1 MQPSQLEI
9 QREVEALRDIRRRS
23 TAQGGPG
30 ALILDPDL
38 PNPSSPTSPTSS
50 YWAATVPQQLPDG
63 DSSSGSHE
71 DSSSSEDR
79 STGLDDPFHLFWVPA
94 RLHPEIDPGQFSAF
108 LKEHSRTPPPDG
120 AAGPVRSSSL
130 SVPSTGLGR
139 KRSMLSRQYKPSE
152 NDQVEDEDEKIV
164 PSRPNRTPLTN
175 TAPQLT
181 ISDLQRLEVLAEEAS
196 KSDDPTKLRNVI
208 RRSLSLNVSPSA
220 MDKMDNIPDM
230 PDEADAPI
238 IVPPPGLILRRAA
251 RTKIRKTTLP
261 GDGGG
266 HRFGSGRRPR
276 AATQAEPRTSSELS
290 SSDHVSSNDHGDA
303 TETGRRPRALSNES
317 MTSDGHT
324 SQTDVL
330 IDETLI
336 LEAYLCDAP
345 DAEASSNSSLKP
357 NPPMLSFS
365 LAHDEQPPTQI
376 EPKVDV
382 STPELVLHH
391 PQPQRLTLS
400 PPPEESSRTPSP
412 DTSTLAPS
420 TEGIAA
426 SGAPQKVPS
435 PVLKKE
441 KDRKGLFKW
450 ASDKGGRKN
459 GKDRERE
466 KEVQRVEKEGG
477 FFGSL
482 FSSKKKADEQAS
494 QPNQYGSGREAA
506 TALLGQSKSSKQYVP
521 SPSPQLPGGQGTY
534 ARYPIHV
541 ERAIY
546 RLSHIKLANPRRPLY
561 EQVLI
566 SNLMF
571 WYLGVINKTQNPAA
585 TPPVAQNQPAATT
598 PVASISDN
606 DQVERE
612 NERREAEER
621 QRVENERLERERE
634 IERERELQIQ
644 QQQQQ
649 QQLQQPQKKESPR
662 RGALTKPPSG
672 SQGARRVAEM
682 PIKGPQYEMQHREM
696 EQQYNGSS
704 YGYSSPSPQPR
715 MPRQSNPPVNAP
727 QIVQPQSTSY
737 MYPGYTGPG
746 AVDQQQF
753 PPVAMQSTESWASS
767 STSGAPPL
775 PRTRL
780 TPSPPPNHAP
790 STAASP
796 QQAPARRSRSPP
808 AQNHNRYSAN
818 VSPAATNR
826 VQATRTTTRSLSA
839 TAIAGSSPPPLPTDG
854 KARKAT
860 SAHAVMPTTP
870 NRRPR
875 AHAEPVPPRTERGEE
890 EDVPLAVW
898 QQQRRK

>member
-38 PNPSSPTSPTSS
+38 PNPSSPTSPTSN
-50 YWAATVPQQLPDG
+50 YWTATAPQQLPDG

-71 DSSSSEDR
+71 SGSSSEER
-79 STGLDDPFHLFWVPA
+79 SAGLDDPFHLFWVPA

-108 LKEHSRTPPPDG
+108 LKEHARTPPPDG
-120 AAGPVRSSSL
+120 AAGLVRSGSL
-130 SVPSTGLGR
+130 TIPSTGLGR
-139 KRSMLSRQYKPSE
+139 KRSMLSRQYRPSE

-164 PSRPNRTPLTN
+164 PSRPNRTPLAN
-175 TAPQLT
+175 APQLT
-181 ISDLQRLEVLAEEAS
+181 ISDLQRLETLAEEAS
-196 KSDDPTKLRNVI
+196 KSDDPTKLRNVL

-220 MDKMDNIPDM
+220 MDRMDDIPDM

-276 AATQAEPRTSSELS
+276 ATTQGEPRTSSDLS
-290 SSDHVSSNDHGDA
+290 SSDHVSSNDHGDT

-317 MTSDGHT
+317 ITSDGHT

-336 LEAYLCDAP
+336 LEAYLCDVPNGEAP
-345 DAEASSNSSLKP
+345 SNSSL
-357 NPPMLSFS
+357 NPEPPLLSFS
-365 LAHDEQPPTQI
+365 PAHGEPPPTQT
-376 EPKVDV
+376 EPSLDA
-382 STPELVLHH
+382 STNTIVLHH

-400 PPPEESSRTPSP
+400 TPSEESSRTPSP
-412 DTSTLAPS
+412 DASTLASS
-420 TEGIAA
+420 TEAIAA
-426 SGAPQKVPS
+426 SSLPQKTPS
-435 PVLKKE
+435 PVPKKE

-450 ASDKGGRKN
+450 GSDKGSKKS

-466 KEVQRVEKEGG
+466 KEVQRVEKEKEGG

-494 QPNQYGSGREAA
+494 QPHQYGSGREAA

-521 SPSPQLPGGQGTY
+521 SPSPQLPGGQGAY

-571 WYLGVINKTQNPAA
+571 WYLGVINKTQNPTT
-585 TPPVAQNQPAATT
+585 TPVPQNQPAATAPT
-598 PVASISDN
+598 TSNPDN
-606 DQVERE
+606 EQAERE
-612 NERREAEER
+612 SEPREAEER

-634 IERERELQIQ
+634 VERERELQLPQ
-644 QQQQQ
+644 Q
-649 QQLQQPQKKESPR
+649 QQPQKKESQR
-662 RGALTKPPSG
+662 RSALTKPSSG

-696 EQQYNGSS
+696 EQQYNGSN
-704 YGYSSPSPQPR
+704 YGYGSPSPTPLGGGPPR
-715 MPRQSNPPVNAP
+715 MQRQSSPPVHAP
-727 QIVQPQSTSY
+727 QTVQPQSINY
-737 MYPGYTGPG
+737 IYPGYSGPG
-746 AVDQQQF
+746 AADQQQF
-753 PPVAMQSTESWASS
+753 PPDTMQPTESWASS

-775 PRTRL
+775 SRTRL
-780 TPSPPPNHAP
+780 TPSPPPNHA
-790 STAASP
+790 SSNIS

-818 VSPAATNR
+818 VSPATTNR
-826 VQATRTTTRSLSA
+826 VQATRATTRSLSA
-839 TAIAGSSPPPLPTDG
+839 TATTGAAPPTLPAEAKT
-854 KARKAT
+854 RKVN
-860 SAHAVMPTTP
+860 SAHAVMTTP
-870 NRRPR
+870 QNRRPR
-875 AHAEPVPPRTERGEE
+875 AHAEPPLPPRTDRGEE

>member
-9 QREVEALRDIRRRS
+9 QREVEALRDIKRRS

-38 PNPSSPTSPTSS
+38 PNPSSPTSPTSN
-50 YWAATVPQQLPDG
+50 YWTATTPQQLPDG

-71 DSSSSEDR
+71 GSSSSEER
-79 STGLDDPFHLFWVPA
+79 SAGLDDPFHLFWVPA

-108 LKEHSRTPPPDG
+108 LKEHARTPPLDG
-120 AAGPVRSSSL
+120 VAGSLRSNSL
-130 SVPSTGLGR
+130 SIPSTGLGR

-152 NDQVEDEDEKIV
+152 NDQVEDEDEKVV
-164 PSRPNRTPLTN
+164 PSRSNRTPLAN
-175 TAPQLT
+175 APQLT
-181 ISDLQRLEVLAEEAS
+181 ISDLQRLETLAEEAS
-196 KSDDPTKLRNVI
+196 KSDDPTKLRNVL

-220 MDKMDNIPDM
+220 MDRMDDIPDM

-276 AATQAEPRTSSELS
+276 ATTQGEPRTSSDLS
-290 SSDHVSSNDHGDA
+290 SSDHVSSSDHGDV

-336 LEAYLCDAP
+336 LEAYLCDVPNGEAP
-345 DAEASSNSSLKP
+345 STSSL
-357 NPPMLSFS
+357 NSDPPLLSFS
-365 LAHDEQPPTQI
+365 PAHDESPPAQT
-376 EPKVDV
+376 EPSLDT
-382 STPELVLHH
+382 STNAIVLHH
-391 PQPQRLTLS
+391 PQPQRLTLTAPS
-400 PPPEESSRTPSP
+400 EESSRTPSP
-412 DTSTLAPS
+412 DASTLASS
-420 TEGIAA
+420 TEAIAT
-426 SGAPQKVPS
+426 SSLPQKTPS
-435 PVLKKE
+435 PVPKKE

-450 ASDKGGRKN
+450 GSDKGGKKN

-466 KEVQRVEKEGG
+466 KEVQRVEKEKESG

-494 QPNQYGSGREAA
+494 QPHPYGSGREAA

-585 TPPVAQNQPAATT
+585 TPVAQNQPAATAPT
-598 PVASISDN
+598 ASSPDN
-606 DQVERE
+606 EQVEKDS
-612 NERREAEER
+612 ERREAEER
-621 QRVENERLERERE
+621 QRAENERLERERE
-634 IERERELQIQ
+634 IERERELQLQ
-644 QQQQQ
+644 Q
-649 QQLQQPQKKESPR
+649 QQPQKKESQR

-704 YGYSSPSPQPR
+704 YGYGSPSPMPLGGGPPR
-715 MPRQSNPPVNAP
+715 MQRVSSPPVHAP
-727 QIVQPQSTSY
+727 QIVQPQPTNY
-737 MYPGYTGPG
+737 MYSGYSGPG
-746 AVDQQQF
+746 AADQQQF
-753 PPVAMQSTESWASS
+753 PPDTMQPTESWASS
-767 STSGAPPL
+767 STSGAPP
-775 PRTRL
+775 PSRTRL
-780 TPSPPPNHAP
+780 TPSPPPNHA
-790 STAASP
+790 SSNTS

-826 VQATRTTTRSLSA
+826 VQATRATTRSLSA
-839 TAIAGSSPPPLPTDG
+839 TATTGAASPAHPADVKT
-854 KARKAT
+854 RKVT
-860 SAHAVMPTTP
+860 SAHAVMTTP
-870 NRRPR
+870 HNRRPR
-875 AHAEPVPPRTERGEE
+875 AHVEPSLPPRTERGEE

>member
-50 YWAATVPQQLPDG
+50 YWSATVPQQLPDG

-71 DSSSSEDR
+71 DSSSSEER
-79 STGLDDPFHLFWVPA
+79 STSLDDPFHLFWVPA

-120 AAGPVRSSSL
+120 AAEPVRTNSL
-130 SVPSTGLGR
+130 SIPSAGLGR

-164 PSRPNRTPLTN
+164 PSRPFRTPLTN

-181 ISDLQRLEVLAEEAS
+181 IIDLQRLEVLAEEAS

-220 MDKMDNIPDM
+220 MDRMDNIPDM

-266 HRFGSGRRPR
+266 HRFGPGRRPR
-276 AATQAEPRTSSELS
+276 AAAQTEPRTSSELS
-290 SSDHVSSNDHGDA
+290 SNDHVSSSDHGDA

-336 LEAYLCDAP
+336 LEAYLCD
-345 DAEASSNSSLKP
+345 DAEIPSTSSPNSNTPILSL
-357 NPPMLSFS
+357 S
-365 LAHDEQPPTQI
+365 LAHDEPPPTQI
-376 EPKVDV
+376 EPKLDV
-382 STPELVLHH
+382 STPGLRS
-391 PQPQRLTLS
+391 RLETLS
-400 PPPEESSRTPSP
+400 PDASTLASSTEAIATSGLPQKTPSP
-412 DTSTLAPS
+412 
-420 TEGIAA
+420 
-426 SGAPQKVPS
+426 VP
-435 PVLKKE
+435 KKE

-466 KEVQRVEKEGG
+466 KEVQRVEKDKESG

-482 FSSKKKADEQAS
+482 FSSKKKTDEQAS
-494 QPNQYGSGREAA
+494 QPHQYGSGREAA

-585 TPPVAQNQPAATT
+585 TPVAQNQPAATV
-598 PVASISDN
+598 PAASNSDN
-606 DQVERE
+606 EQIERE

-621 QRVENERLERERE
+621 QRVENERLEKERE
-634 IERERELQIQ
+634 IERERELQLQ
-644 QQQQQ
+644 Q
-649 QQLQQPQKKESPR
+649 QQPQKKESPR

-672 SQGARRVAEM
+672 SQGVRRVAEM

-696 EQQYNGSS
+696 EQQYNGTS
-704 YGYSSPSPQPR
+704 YGYGSPSPQPLGGGSPR
-715 MPRQSNPPVNAP
+715 MPRQSSSPVHAP
-727 QIVQPQSTSY
+727 QVVQPQSTSY
-737 MYPGYTGPG
+737 MYPGYSAPG
-746 AVDQQQF
+746 AADQQQF
-753 PPVAMQSTESWASS
+753 PPDTMQPTESWASA

-775 PRTRL
+775 SRTRL
-780 TPSPPPNHAP
+780 TPSPPPNHVP
-790 STAASP
+790 STAATP
-796 QQAPARRSRSPP
+796 QQGPARRSRSPP

-818 VSPAATNR
+818 VSPAAANR

-839 TAIAGSSPPPLPTDG
+839 TATAGASPPSLPADG
-854 KARKAT
+854 KSRKVT
-860 SAHAVMPTTP
+860 SAHAVMTTSP

-875 AHAEPVPPRTERGEE
+875 AHAEPAVPSRTERGEE

>member
-50 YWAATVPQQLPDG
+50 YWTATAPQQLPDG
-63 DSSSGSHE
+63 DSSSSSHE
-71 DSSSSEDR
+71 GSSSSEER
-79 STGLDDPFHLFWVPA
+79 SVGLDDPFHLFWVPA
-94 RLHPEIDPGQFSAF
+94 RYHPEIDPGQFSAF
-108 LKEHSRTPPPDG
+108 LKEHARTPPSDG
-120 AAGPVRSSSL
+120 AGLLRSGSL
-130 SVPSTGLGR
+130 SIPSTGLGR

-152 NDQVEDEDEKIV
+152 NDQAEDEDEKIV
-164 PSRPNRTPLTN
+164 PSRPNRTPLAN
-175 TAPQLT
+175 APQLT
-181 ISDLQRLEVLAEEAS
+181 ISDLQRLETLAEEAS
-196 KSDDPTKLRNVI
+196 KSDDSTKLRNVL

-220 MDKMDNIPDM
+220 MDRMDDIPDM

-276 AATQAEPRTSSELS
+276 AATQAEPRTSSDLS
-290 SSDHVSSNDHGDA
+290 SSDHVSSSDHGDV

-317 MTSDGHT
+317 ITSDGHT

-336 LEAYLCDAP
+336 LEAYLCDVPDNEAP
-345 DAEASSNSSLKP
+345 SILSLNSD
-357 NPPMLSFS
+357 PPLLSFS
-365 LAHDEQPPTQI
+365 PAHDEPPPTQT
-376 EPKVDV
+376 EPSPDT
-382 STPELVLHH
+382 STNSIVLHH
-391 PQPQRLTLS
+391 PQPQRLTLTGPS
-400 PPPEESSRTPSP
+400 EESSRTPSP
-412 DTSTLAPS
+412 DASTLAS
-420 TEGIAA
+420 TEAIAA
-426 SGAPQKVPS
+426 SGFPQKAPS
-435 PVLKKE
+435 PMPKKD

-450 ASDKGGRKN
+450 GSDKGGKKN

-466 KEVQRVEKEGG
+466 KEVQRVEKDKEGG
-477 FFGSL
+477 FFGSF
-482 FSSKKKADEQAS
+482 FSSKKKGDEQAS
-494 QPNQYGSGREAA
+494 QPHQYGSGREAA

-585 TPPVAQNQPAATT
+585 TPVAQNQSAAAAPTT
-598 PVASISDN
+598 SNPDN
-606 DQVERE
+606 EQVERVSE
-612 NERREAEER
+612 CREAEER
-621 QRVENERLERERE
+621 QRVENERLERDRE
-634 IERERELQIQ
+634 IERERELQLQ
-644 QQQQQ
+644 QQQ
-649 QQLQQPQKKESPR
+649 QQPQKKESSR
-662 RGALTKPPSG
+662 RGALTKPQSG

-696 EQQYNGSS
+696 EQQYNGTS
-704 YGYSSPSPQPR
+704 YGYGSSSPTPLGGGPPR
-715 MPRQSNPPVNAP
+715 MQRQSNPPVHSP
-727 QIVQPQSTSY
+727 QIVQPQSTNY
-737 MYPGYTGPG
+737 IYPGYSGPG
-746 AVDQQQF
+746 TADQQQS
-753 PPVAMQSTESWASS
+753 PPDTMQPTESWT
-767 STSGAPPL
+767 STSNSGAPPL
-775 PRTRL
+775 SRTRL

-790 STAASP
+790 SNTS

-808 AQNHNRYSAN
+808 AQNHNRYSPNA
-818 VSPAATNR
+818 SPAATNR
-826 VQATRTTTRSLSA
+826 VQATRATTRSLSA
-839 TAIAGSSPPPLPTDG
+839 TATTGAISPVLPAEAKT
-854 KARKAT
+854 RKVT
-860 SAHAVMPTTP
+860 SAHAVMSTP
-870 NRRPR
+870 HNRRPR
-875 AHAEPVPPRTERGEE
+875 AHAEPPLPPRTERGEE

>member
-38 PNPSSPTSPTSS
+38 PNPSSPTSPTSN
-50 YWAATVPQQLPDG
+50 YWTATAPQQLPDS

-71 DSSSSEDR
+71 SGSSSEER
-79 STGLDDPFHLFWVPA
+79 SAGLDDPFHLFWVPA
-94 RLHPEIDPGQFSAF
+94 RLHPEIDPGQFN
-108 LKEHSRTPPPDG
+108 G
-120 AAGPVRSSSL
+120 AAGVVRSGSL
-130 SVPSTGLGR
+130 SIPSTGLGR

-164 PSRPNRTPLTN
+164 PSRPNRTPLAN
-175 TAPQLT
+175 APQLT
-181 ISDLQRLEVLAEEAS
+181 ISDLQRLETLAEEAS
-196 KSDDPTKLRNVI
+196 KSDDPTKLRNVL

-220 MDKMDNIPDM
+220 MDRMDNIPDM

-276 AATQAEPRTSSELS
+276 VTTQGEPRTSSDLS
-290 SSDHVSSNDHGDA
+290 SSDHVSSNDHGDT

-317 MTSDGHT
+317 ITSDGHT

-336 LEAYLCDAP
+336 LEAYLCDVPDGEAP
-345 DAEASSNSSLKP
+345 STSSL
-357 NPPMLSFS
+357 NSDPPSSSFS
-365 LAHDEQPPTQI
+365 PAHGEPPPTQT
-376 EPKVDV
+376 EPSLDA
-382 STPELVLHH
+382 STNTIVLHH
-391 PQPQRLTLS
+391 PQPQRLTLTAPS
-400 PPPEESSRTPSP
+400 EESSRTPSP
-412 DTSTLAPS
+412 DASTLASS
-420 TEGIAA
+420 TEAIVA
-426 SGAPQKVPS
+426 STLPQKTPS
-435 PVLKKE
+435 PVPKKE

-450 ASDKGGRKN
+450 GSDKGGKKS

-466 KEVQRVEKEGG
+466 KEVQRVEKEKEGG

-494 QPNQYGSGREAA
+494 QSHQYGSGREAA

-571 WYLGVINKTQNPAA
+571 WYLGVINKTQNPTT
-585 TPPVAQNQPAATT
+585 TPVPQNQPAATAPT
-598 PVASISDN
+598 ASNSDN
-606 DQVERE
+606 EQAERE
-612 NERREAEER
+612 SEPPEAEER

-634 IERERELQIQ
+634 
-644 QQQQQ
+644 
-649 QQLQQPQKKESPR
+649 PS
-662 RGALTKPPSG
+662 SG
-672 SQGARRVAEM
+672 SQGTRRAAEM

-704 YGYSSPSPQPR
+704 YGYGSPSPTPLGGGPSR
-715 MPRQSNPPVNAP
+715 MQRQSSPPVHAP
-727 QIVQPQSTSY
+727 QIVQPQSTNY
-737 MYPGYTGPG
+737 IYPGYSGPG
-746 AVDQQQF
+746 AADQQQF
-753 PPVAMQSTESWASS
+753 PPDTMQPTESWASS

-775 PRTRL
+775 SRTRL

-790 STAASP
+790 SNIS
-796 QQAPARRSRSPP
+796 QQAPVRRSRSPP

-818 VSPAATNR
+818 VSPATTNR
-826 VQATRTTTRSLSA
+826 VQATRATTRSLSA
-839 TAIAGSSPPPLPTDG
+839 TATTGATPPTLPAEAKT
-854 KARKAT
+854 RKVN
-860 SAHAVMPTTP
+860 SAHAVMTTP
-870 NRRPR
+870 QNRRPR
-875 AHAEPVPPRTERGEE
+875 AHAGPPLPPRTDRGEE

>member
-9 QREVEALRDIRRRS
+9 QREVEALRDIKRRS

-50 YWAATVPQQLPDG
+50 YWTATAPQQLPDG

-71 DSSSSEDR
+71 GSSSSEER
-79 STGLDDPFHLFWVPA
+79 SAGLDDPFHLFWVPA

-108 LKEHSRTPPPDG
+108 LKEHARTPPPDG

-164 PSRPNRTPLTN
+164 PSRPNRTPLAN
-175 TAPQLT
+175 APQLT
-181 ISDLQRLEVLAEEAS
+181 ISDLQRLETLAEEAS
-196 KSDDPTKLRNVI
+196 KSDDPTKLRNVL

-220 MDKMDNIPDM
+220 MDRMDDIPDM

-276 AATQAEPRTSSELS
+276 AATQGEPRTSSDLS
-290 SSDHVSSNDHGDA
+290 SSDHGDVA
-303 TETGRRPRALSNES
+303 DTGRRPRALSNES

-336 LEAYLCDAP
+336 LEAYLCDVH
-345 DAEASSNSSLKP
+345 DGEASSASSLNS
-357 NPPMLSFS
+357 NPPLLSFS
-365 LAHDEQPPTQI
+365 PAHDEPLPAQT
-376 EPKVDV
+376 EPSLEA
-382 STPELVLHH
+382 STNAIVLHH
-391 PQPQRLTLS
+391 PQPQRLTLTTPS
-400 PPPEESSRTPSP
+400 EESSRTPSP
-412 DTSTLAPS
+412 DASTFASS
-420 TEGIAA
+420 TEAIAA
-426 SGAPQKVPS
+426 SGLPQKTPS
-435 PVLKKE
+435 PVPKKE

-450 ASDKGGRKN
+450 GSDKGGKKN
-459 GKDRERE
+459 SKDRERE
-466 KEVQRVEKEGG
+466 KEVQRVEKEKEGG

-494 QPNQYGSGREAA
+494 QPHQYGSGREAA

-521 SPSPQLPGGQGTY
+521 SPSPQLPGGQGMY

-585 TPPVAQNQPAATT
+585 TPVAQNQPAATAPT
-598 PVASISDN
+598 ASSADN
-606 DQVERE
+606 EQVERVSE
-612 NERREAEER
+612 HREAEER
-621 QRVENERLERERE
+621 QRVENERLERERD
-634 IERERELQIQ
+634 IERERELQLQ
-644 QQQQQ
+644 Q
-649 QQLQQPQKKESPR
+649 QQPQKKESQR

-672 SQGARRVAEM
+672 SQGVRRVAEM

-704 YGYSSPSPQPR
+704 YGYGSPSPPPLGGGPPR
-715 MPRQSNPPVNAP
+715 MQRQASPPVHAP
-727 QIVQPQSTSY
+727 QTVQPQSTNY
-737 MYPGYTGPG
+737 MYPGYSGPG
-746 AVDQQQF
+746 AVDKQQF
-753 PPVAMQSTESWASS
+753 PPDTMQPTESWASS

-775 PRTRL
+775 SRTRL

-790 STAASP
+790 SNSS

-808 AQNHNRYSAN
+808 AQNHNKYSAN
-818 VSPAATNR
+818 VSPATTNR
-826 VQATRTTTRSLSA
+826 VQATRATTRSLSA
-839 TAIAGSSPPPLPTDG
+839 TATTGATPPALPVEAKT
-854 KARKAT
+854 RKVT
-860 SAHAVMPTTP
+860 SAHAVMSTP
-870 NRRPR
+870 HNRKPR
-875 AHAEPVPPRTERGEE
+875 AHAEPPLPLRTERGEE

>member
-50 YWAATVPQQLPDG
+50 YWSATPPQQLPDG
-63 DSSSGSHE
+63 DTSSGSHE
-71 DSSSSEDR
+71 DSSSSEER
-79 STGLDDPFHLFWVPA
+79 SAGLDDPFHLFWLPA

-108 LKEHSRTPPPDG
+108 LKEHARTPPPDG
-120 AAGPVRSSSL
+120 AAGLVRSSSL

-164 PSRPNRTPLTN
+164 PSRPNRTPLAN
-175 TAPQLT
+175 TPQLT
-181 ISDLQRLEVLAEEAS
+181 ISDLQRLEALAEEAS
-196 KSDDPTKLRNVI
+196 KSDDPTKLRNVL

-220 MDKMDNIPDM
+220 MDKMDDISDM

-251 RTKIRKTTLP
+251 RTKIRKATLP

-266 HRFGSGRRPR
+266 HRFGPGRRPR
-276 AATQAEPRTSSELS
+276 AATQAEPRTSSDLS
-290 SSDHVSSNDHGDA
+290 SSDHVSSSDHGDV

-317 MTSDGHT
+317 MTSDEHT
-324 SQTDVL
+324 SQTDVF

-336 LEAYLCDAP
+336 LEAYLCDVPDGEAP
-345 DAEASSNSSLKP
+345 STSSLNS
-357 NPPMLSFS
+357 NPPLLSLS
-365 LAHDEQPPTQI
+365 LAHDELLPAQT
-376 EPKVDV
+376 EPNMDA
-382 STPELVLHH
+382 STNALVLHH
-391 PQPQRLTLS
+391 PQPQRLLS
-400 PPPEESSRTPSP
+400 APSEESSRTPSP
-412 DTSTLAPS
+412 DAPTLASS
-420 TEGIAA
+420 TEAIAA
-426 SGAPQKVPS
+426 SGLPQKIPS
-435 PVLKKE
+435 PVPKKE

-450 ASDKGGRKN
+450 GSDKGGKKN

-466 KEVQRVEKEGG
+466 KEVQRVEKEKEGG

-494 QPNQYGSGREAA
+494 QPHTYGSGREAA

-585 TPPVAQNQPAATT
+585 TPAAQNQPAATAPT
-598 PVASISDN
+598 ASNPDN
-606 DQVERE
+606 EQVERE
-612 NERREAEER
+612 SERQEAEER
-621 QRVENERLERERE
+621 QRVENERLERLRVT
-634 IERERELQIQ
+634 ERERELQLQ
-644 QQQQQ
+644 QQQ
-649 QQLQQPQKKESPR
+649 QQPQKKESQR

-704 YGYSSPSPQPR
+704 YGYGSPSPTPPGGDPR
-715 MPRQSNPPVNAP
+715 VQRQSSPPVHAP
-727 QIVQPQSTSY
+727 QIVQPPSTSY
-737 MYPGYTGPG
+737 VYPGYSRPG

-753 PPVAMQSTESWASS
+753 PPDTNQPAEPWASS

-775 PRTRL
+775 SRTRL
-780 TPSPPPNHAP
+780 TPSPPPNHGPGIAI
-790 STAASP
+790 TP

-808 AQNHNRYSAN
+808 AQNNNRYSAN
-818 VSPAATNR
+818 VSSVPNR
-826 VQATRTTTRSLSA
+826 VQATRSTTRSLSA
-839 TAIAGSSPPPLPTDG
+839 TATAGATPSPLPADG
-854 KARKAT
+854 KTRKVT
-860 SAHAVMPTTP
+860 SAHAVMATP
-870 NRRPR
+870 HNRRPR
-875 AHAEPVPPRTERGEE
+875 AHAEPPLPPRTERGEE

>member
-9 QREVEALRDIRRRS
+9 QREVEALRDIKRRS

-38 PNPSSPTSPTSS
+38 PNPSSPPSPTSS
-50 YWAATVPQQLPDG
+50 YWTATAPQQLPDG
-63 DSSSGSHE
+63 DSSSSSHE
-71 DSSSSEDR
+71 GSSSSEER
-79 STGLDDPFHLFWVPA
+79 SVGLDDPFHLFWVPA
-94 RLHPEIDPGQFSAF
+94 RFHPEIDPGQFSAF
-108 LKEHSRTPPPDG
+108 LKEHARTPPPDG
-120 AAGPVRSSSL
+120 GSGPLRSNSL
-130 SVPSTGLGR
+130 SIPSTGLGR

-164 PSRPNRTPLTN
+164 PSRPNRTPLAN
-175 TAPQLT
+175 APQLT
-181 ISDLQRLEVLAEEAS
+181 ISDLQRLETLAEEAS
-196 KSDDPTKLRNVI
+196 KSDDPTKLRNVL

-220 MDKMDNIPDM
+220 MDRMDDIPDM
-230 PDEADAPI
+230 PDEVDAPI

-276 AATQAEPRTSSELS
+276 AAAQGEPRTSSDLS
-290 SSDHVSSNDHGDA
+290 SSDHVSSSDHGDI

-317 MTSDGHT
+317 ITSDGHT

-336 LEAYLCDAP
+336 LEAYLCDVPDGEAP
-345 DAEASSNSSLKP
+345 SILSLNSD
-357 NPPMLSFS
+357 PPLLSFS
-365 LAHDEQPPTQI
+365 PARDEPPPTQT
-376 EPKVDV
+376 EPSPD
-382 STPELVLHH
+382 TPTNAIVLHH
-391 PQPQRLTLS
+391 PQPQRLTLTS
-400 PPPEESSRTPSP
+400 PSEESSRTPSP
-412 DTSTLAPS
+412 DTSTLAS
-420 TEGIAA
+420 TEAI
-426 SGAPQKVPS
+426 STSSLPQKTPS
-435 PVLKKE
+435 PVPKKE

-450 ASDKGGRKN
+450 GSDKGGKKN

-466 KEVQRVEKEGG
+466 KEVQRVEKEKESG

-482 FSSKKKADEQAS
+482 FSSKKKGDEQAS
-494 QPNQYGSGREAA
+494 QPHPYGSGREAA

-521 SPSPQLPGGQGTY
+521 SPSPQLPGGQGVY

-585 TPPVAQNQPAATT
+585 TPVAQNQPAATALT
-598 PVASISDN
+598 ASN
-606 DQVERE
+606 PENEQVDRE
-612 NERREAEER
+612 SERREAEER

-634 IERERELQIQ
+634 IERERELQLQ
-644 QQQQQ
+644 Q
-649 QQLQQPQKKESPR
+649 QQPQKKESQR
-662 RGALTKPPSG
+662 RGALTKPSSG

-704 YGYSSPSPQPR
+704 YGYGSSSPTPLGGGPPR
-715 MPRQSNPPVNAP
+715 MQRQSNPPVHTP
-727 QIVQPQSTSY
+727 QIVQPQSTNY
-737 MYPGYTGPG
+737 MYPGYSGSG
-746 AVDQQQF
+746 AADQQQF
-753 PPVAMQSTESWASS
+753 PLDTMQPTESWTSP
-767 STSGAPPL
+767 STPGTPPL
-775 PRTRL
+775 SRTRL

-790 STAASP
+790 SNTS

-808 AQNHNRYSAN
+808 AQNHNKYSAN
-818 VSPAATNR
+818 ASPAATNR
-826 VQATRTTTRSLSA
+826 VQATRATTRSLSA
-839 TAIAGSSPPPLPTDG
+839 TATTGATPALPAEAKT
-854 KARKAT
+854 RKVA
-860 SAHAVMPTTP
+860 SAHAVMSTP
-870 NRRPR
+870 HNRRPR
-875 AHAEPVPPRTERGEE
+875 AHAEPALPLRTERGEE

>member
-9 QREVEALRDIRRRS
+9 QREVEALRDIKRRS

-38 PNPSSPTSPTSS
+38 PNPSSPTSPTSN
-50 YWAATVPQQLPDG
+50 YWTATTPQQLPDG

-71 DSSSSEDR
+71 GSSSSEER
-79 STGLDDPFHLFWVPA
+79 SAGLDDPFHLFWVPA

-108 LKEHSRTPPPDG
+108 LKEHARTPPLDG
-120 AAGPVRSSSL
+120 VAGSLRSNSL
-130 SVPSTGLGR
+130 SIPSTGLGR

-152 NDQVEDEDEKIV
+152 NDQVEDEDEKVV
-164 PSRPNRTPLTN
+164 PSRSNRTPLAN
-175 TAPQLT
+175 APQLT
-181 ISDLQRLEVLAEEAS
+181 ISDLQRLETLAEEAS
-196 KSDDPTKLRNVI
+196 KSDDPTKLRNVL

-220 MDKMDNIPDM
+220 MDRMDDIPDM

-276 AATQAEPRTSSELS
+276 ATTQGEPRTSSDLS
-290 SSDHVSSNDHGDA
+290 SSDHVSSSDHGDV

-336 LEAYLCDAP
+336 LEAYLCDVPNGEAP
-345 DAEASSNSSLKP
+345 STSSL
-357 NPPMLSFS
+357 NSDPPLLSFS
-365 LAHDEQPPTQI
+365 PAHDESPPAQT
-376 EPKVDV
+376 EPSLDT
-382 STPELVLHH
+382 STNAIVLHH
-391 PQPQRLTLS
+391 PQPQRLTLTAPS
-400 PPPEESSRTPSP
+400 EESVIYRSYSDIQPPPEDPKPCAEER
-412 DTSTLAPS
+412 
-420 TEGIAA
+420 EGPQGTVQMGQRQRREEERAA
-426 SGAPQKVPS
+426 SGKG
-435 PVLKKE
+435 KE
-441 KDRKGLFKW
+441 
-450 ASDKGGRKN
+450 S
-459 GKDRERE
+459 
-466 KEVQRVEKEGG
+466 G

-494 QPNQYGSGREAA
+494 QPHPYGSGREAA

-585 TPPVAQNQPAATT
+585 TPVAQNQPAATAPT
-598 PVASISDN
+598 ASSPDN
-606 DQVERE
+606 EQVEKDS
-612 NERREAEER
+612 ERREAEER
-621 QRVENERLERERE
+621 QRAENERLERERE
-634 IERERELQIQ
+634 IERERELQLQ
-644 QQQQQ
+644 Q
-649 QQLQQPQKKESPR
+649 QQPQKKESQR

-704 YGYSSPSPQPR
+704 YGYGSPSPMPLGGGPPR
-715 MPRQSNPPVNAP
+715 MQRQSSPPVHAP
-727 QIVQPQSTSY
+727 QIVQPQPTNY
-737 MYPGYTGPG
+737 MYSGYSGPG
-746 AVDQQQF
+746 AADQQQF
-753 PPVAMQSTESWASS
+753 PPDTMQPTESWASS
-767 STSGAPPL
+767 STSGAPP
-775 PRTRL
+775 PSRTRL
-780 TPSPPPNHAP
+780 TPSPPPNHA
-790 STAASP
+790 SSNTS

-826 VQATRTTTRSLSA
+826 VQATRATTRSLSA
-839 TAIAGSSPPPLPTDG
+839 TATTGAASPAHPADVKT
-854 KARKAT
+854 RKVT
-860 SAHAVMPTTP
+860 SAHAVMTTP
-870 NRRPR
+870 HNRRPR
-875 AHAEPVPPRTERGEE
+875 AHVEPSLPPRTERGEE